1 MPRGRFEDQCI
12 QSKLICNAA
21 FQQLVINEFN
31 ARLPGWRDLQ
41 ARGFLA
47 NHARPVLR
55 QFVYQAALRDAVV
68 RQFIERYSDDI
79 DSSDDLRDK
88 FEELRSASG
97 TNTWES
103 WLIDKIKKP
112 PQNLTRA
119 AENERQGRGLLRVLT
134 PEQRSF
140 TKEWLYQLMTEG
152 AW

>member
-1 MPRGRFEDQCI
+1 MPRLSFEDQGI
-12 QSKLICNAA
+12 QGKLIGNAA
-21 FQQLVINEFN
+21 FQLLVINQFN
-31 ARLPGWRDLQ
+31 ARLPGWRDFQ

-55 QFVYQAALRDAVV
+55 EFVYRAAYRDAVV

-79 DSSDDLRDK
+79 HSSVDLRDK

-103 WLIDKIKKP
+103 RLIDTIKKP
-112 PQNLTRA
+112 PRSLTRA

>member
-1 MPRGRFEDQCI
+1 MPRQSFEDQGI
-12 QSKLICNAA
+12 QRKLIGNDA

-31 ARLPGWRDLQ
+31 ARIPGWRDFQ
-41 ARGFLA
+41 ARGFLN

-55 QFVYQAALRDAVV
+55 EFVYRAAYRDAVV

-79 DSSDDLRDK
+79 HSSDDLRDK
-88 FEELRSASG
+88 FEELRNR

-103 WLIDKIKKP
+103 KLIDKIKVP